1 MRPKQE
7 SGAEGA
13 AVGAAEEAG
22 ASGGAEGAAGAALTA
37 LTAADFSRGRIKG
50 VVVRDLRK
58 HLDERGWLA
67 ELYRDDEEDTRE
79 FRPAMA
85 YASTTLP
92 GGERGPHEHL
102 DQADHFCFLGPSN
115 FKLRLWD
122 NRAGS
127 PTYGRV
133 MTVYAGEDAPRAVVV
148 PKGVVHA
155 YRNVGQAT
163 GLVINLP
170 DRLYAGPGRRE
181 PVDEIRHEDD
191 PATIFRLDG

>member
-1 MRPKQE
+1 MQPKPE
-7 SGAEGA
+7 SHAEGA
-13 AVGAAEEAG
+13 AARPETA
-22 ASGGAEGAAGAALTA
+22 AAGGGALTA
-37 LTAADFSRGRIKG
+37 LTAADLSRGRIEG

-67 ELYRDDEEDTRE
+67 ELYRDDDAETEG

-85 YASTTLP
+85 YASTTMP
-92 GGERGPHEHL
+92 GVARGPHEHK

-122 NRAGS
+122 NRPDSA
-127 PTYGRV
+127 TYGRV

-155 YRNVGQAT
+155 YRNVGHAT
-163 GLVINLP
+163 GLVVNLP

-181 PVDEIRHEDD
+181 EVDEIRHEDD
-191 PATIFRLDG
+191 PETIFTMGD